1 MLLCSGA
8 SLTFAFAPYNQW
20 YLPFVV
26 LPAVFYLISR
36 FADKI
41 FIAGWI
47 FGLGYFS
54 AGIAWVH
61 VSISEFGGLPLVAS
75 LSLMFLLCAYLAL
88 FPATALYLTKRF
100 FPSRSLWPLALPFIW
115 IVSEWMRAHFL
126 TGFPWLSIGYS
137 QSTSMLNAWLPIV
150 GEIGLSAL
158 MVLVCV
164 SLAIGIQF
172 KKVISI
178 IPIVVLFVSSF
189 VLQNVQWTKQNDQS
203 KSVVLV
209 QGNIAQ
215 SMRWDPEK
223 DEQTIRHYL
232 ALTEPYWNA
241 DIIIWP
247 EAAIPKLE
255 IRSGELLVA
264 LDQRAKQ
271 SQTGFITGIV
281 DYNIE
286 TEVALNLLVAMGIDN
301 KQSNTPYEYGHKK
314 RFAKHHL
321 LPIGEFVPFENL
333 LRPLAPI
340 FDLPMSSFTR
350 GEYVQDNLLV
360 NNTYFA
366 PAICFEIAFPKQ
378 IRANLKPH
386 TNAIITVSND
396 AWFGDSHGP
405 HQHMQIAQVRAKE
418 FGLPLLRATN
428 NGVTGTINSLGQI
441 TESLPQFESAVLT
454 STLHFSEGLTPY
466 RQFGDIPIWMITAL
480 LLIIAVFT
488 KHKEQSNQSPK
499 V

>member
-1 MLLCSGA
+1 MLICSGA
-8 SLTFAFAPYNQW
+8 SLTFAFAPYGQW
-20 YLPFVV
+20 YLPFMV
-26 LPAVFYLISR
+26 LPVSFYLISR
-36 FADKI
+36 YADKI
-41 FIAGWI
+41 FIAAWM
-47 FGLGYFS
+47 FGFGYFS

-61 VSISEFGGLPLVAS
+61 VSIAEFGGIPLVAS
-75 LSLMFLLCAYLAL
+75 LFLMFLLCAYLAL
-88 FPATALYLTKRF
+88 FPAMAFYLTKRF
-100 FPSRSLWPLALPFIW
+100 FPIRPMWPLVLPFIW
-115 IVSEWMRAHFL
+115 LISEWARAHLL

-137 QSTSMLNAWLPIV
+137 QSTSMLSAWLPII

-158 MVLVCV
+158 IILVCI
-164 SLAIGIQF
+164 SIAIGIQY

-189 VLQNVQWTKQNDQS
+189 VLQNVQWTKQSDQS
-203 KSVVLV
+203 KSVLLV

-215 SMRWDPEK
+215 SMRWDPKK

-232 ALTEPYWNA
+232 ALTEPYWDA
-241 DIIIWP
+241 DIVVWP

-255 IRSGELLVA
+255 IGSGELLVA
-264 LDQRAKQ
+264 LDQRAIQ

-286 TEVALNLLVAMGIDN
+286 TKVALNLLLAMGIDN
-301 KQSNTPYEYGHKK
+301 EQSNTPYQYGHKK

-321 LPIGEFVPFENL
+321 LPIGEFVPFEDL

-360 NNTYFA
+360 NETYFA

-378 IRANLKPH
+378 IRANLQPH

-405 HQHMQIAQVRAKE
+405 HQHMQIAQVRARE

-428 NGVTGTINSLGQI
+428 NGVTGTINSYGQI
-441 TESLPQFESAVLT
+441 TASLPQFESGVLT
-454 STLHFSEGLTPY
+454 STLHFSEGFTPY
-466 RQFGDIPIWMITAL
+466 RKFGDLPVWIVTAML
-480 LLIIAVFT
+480 FFIALIIRY
-488 KHKEQSNQSPK
+488 KGQSN
-499 V
+499 